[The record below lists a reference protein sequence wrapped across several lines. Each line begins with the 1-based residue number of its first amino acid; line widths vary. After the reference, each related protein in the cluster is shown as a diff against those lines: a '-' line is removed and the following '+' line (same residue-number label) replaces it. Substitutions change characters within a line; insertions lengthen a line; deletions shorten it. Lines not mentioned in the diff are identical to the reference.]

1 MEIKINK
8 MTSATRLDYYF
19 QLINN
24 LTDNDKLELIAR
36 ISTSLKQ
43 YKKKN
48 TKPSPNQSLF
58 GALDDDETAEA
69 WITRIRE
76 HNDLERAIETQ

>member
-69 WITRIRE
+69 WIARIRE
-76 HNDLERAIETQ
+76 HNDLQREIEMQ